1 MKVFLKLGW
10 FFKQRKKEYIIGLSM
25 LGLVALLNLI
35 PPKVIGYVIDEIGS
49 GTLTPLSLAKW
60 VGTIVIVAIL
70 IYIMRYYWRRMIF
83 GSSTFLAKILRERL
97 FRHFTKM
104 SPSFY
109 QQRRVGDLMAHA
121 TNDISAVQQTAGGG
135 VLTLFDSVTTGG
147 FVILAMA
154 LTIDWRL
161 TLIALIPMPLMA
173 ISTSYYGKLLHSRF
187 REAQAAFSDLNDK
200 TQESI
205 SGIKVIKTF
214 GQQEEDTADFTRLS
228 NDVVDKNMKVARID
242 SLFDPTIS
250 LVIGLSFMLSLGF
263 GAKFIYEDSI
273 TVGDLVAFNTYLG
286 LLVWPMLAFGMLFNI
301 MERGSASYDRIE
313 QLLSVPVEIDDK
325 DNALDIKPNG
335 DIEFNIK
342 KFQFPGDEISALHG
356 VHFQLKTGQT
366 LGIVGKTGSGKTT
379 ILKLLLREFEGYDG
393 EIKFGEHPIDAYKKQ
408 RLREAIGYVPQDH
421 FLFSTT
427 IFENIAFNNPGEDR
441 GKVEQIAQIS
451 HIHDDIL
458 RFTDGYETIVG
469 ERGVSLSGGQKQR
482 ISIARAL
489 MMQPELLI
497 LDDSLSAVDA
507 KTEEA
512 ILKSLKDAREN
523 ATTIITSHRLSAIEH
538 AHLIIVMHEGTII
551 EKGTHE
557 ELMSLQGRYFEM
569 YQLQQLER
577 LVEKG
582 GGEDEEQA
590 RLFQ

>member
-1 MKVFLKLGW
+1 
-10 FFKQRKKEYIIGLSM
+10 M
-25 LGLVALLNLI
+25 LALVAVLNLI

-49 GTLTPLSLAKW
+49 RKLTPGSLGKW
-60 VGTIVIVAIL
+60 VGLIVIVAIL
-70 IYIMRYYWRRMIF
+70 AYMLRYYWRLMIF
-83 GSSTFLAKILRERL
+83 GSSNYLAKNLREKL
-97 FRHFTKM
+97 FRHFSKM

-147 FVILAMA
+147 FVIIAMA
-154 LTIDWRL
+154 FTIDWRL

-173 ISTSYYGKLLHSRF
+173 ISTSYYGKLLHLKF
-187 REAQAAFSDLNDK
+187 RDAQAAFSDLNDK

-214 GQQEEDTADFTRLS
+214 GQQKEDTDDFTRLS
-228 NDVVDKNMKVARID
+228 NDVVEKNMKVAKID

-250 LVIGLSFMLSLGF
+250 LIIGFSFMLSLGF
-263 GAKFIYEDSI
+263 GAKFIHEGTMSI
-273 TVGDLVAFNTYLG
+273 GDLVAFNTYLG

-313 QLLSVPVEIDDK
+313 QLLSVPVQIDDK
-325 DNALDIKPNG
+325 EQAIDTKPNG
-335 DIEFNIK
+335 DILFSVNDFK
-342 KFQFPGDEISALHG
+342 FPGDEASALYN
-356 VHFQLKTGQT
+356 VHFELKQGQT
-366 LGIVGKTGSGKTT
+366 LGIVGKTGSGKTS
-379 ILKLLLREFEGYDG
+379 ILKLLLREFEGFDG
-393 EIKFGEHPIDAYKKQ
+393 VIKFGDHSIDEYKKIK
-408 RLREAIGYVPQDH
+408 LREAIGYVPQDH
-421 FLFSTT
+421 FLFSASVY
-427 IFENIAFNNPGEDR
+427 ENIAFINPKADKET
-441 GKVEQIAQIS
+441 VERVAKLA
-451 HIHDDIL
+451 HIHVDIL
-458 RFTDGYETIVG
+458 RFTEGYDTIVG

-507 KTEEA
+507 KTEES
-512 ILKSLKDAREN
+512 ILKSLKEAREDS
-523 ATTIITSHRLSAIEH
+523 TTIITSHRLSAIEH
-538 AHLIIVMHEGTII
+538 AHLIIVMHEGTIV

-557 ELMSLQGRYFEM
+557 ELMELQGRYYEM
-569 YQLQQLER
+569 YQLQQLEQ

-582 GGEDEEQA
+582 GEVK
-590 RLFQ
+590 

>member
-1 MKVFLKLGW
+1 MKVFLKLSW
-10 FFKQRKKEYIIGLSM
+10 FFKMRKKQYIIGILM

-35 PPKVIGYVIDEIGS
+35 PPKMIGYVIDEIGN
-49 GTLTPLSLAKW
+49 GELTPNSLTKW
-60 VGTIVIVAIL
+60 IAIIVVTAIL
-70 IYIMRYYWRRMIF
+70 TYILRYYWRRMIF
-83 GSSTFLAKILRERL
+83 GSSNYLAKLLREKL
-97 FRHFTKM
+97 FRHFTKL
-104 SPSFY
+104 STSFY
-109 QQRRVGDLMAHA
+109 QQHRVGDLMAHA
-121 TNDISAVQQTAGGG
+121 TNDIAAVQQTAGGG

-147 FVILAMA
+147 FVICAMA
-154 LTIDWRL
+154 FTIDWRL

-205 SGIKVIKTF
+205 SGVKVIKTF
-214 GQQEEDTADFTRLS
+214 GQQKEDTTDFTRLS
-228 NDVVDKNMKVARID
+228 NEVVAKNMKVARID

-250 LVIGLSFMLSLGF
+250 LIVGFSFLLSLGF
-263 GAKFIYEDSI
+263 GAKFIYEGTMSI
-273 TVGDLVAFNTYLG
+273 GDLVAFNTYLG

-313 QLLSVPVEIDDK
+313 ELLSVPIEIEDK
-325 DNALDIKPNG
+325 EKALDLKPNG
-335 DIEFNIK
+335 DIEFKIEDFK
-342 KFQFPGDEISALHG
+342 YPGDETSALYD
-356 VHFQLKTGQT
+356 VQFYLKRGET

-379 ILKLLLREFEGYDG
+379 ILKLLLREFEGYNG
-393 EIKFGEHPIDAYKKQ
+393 KIKFGKHFIDDYKKA
-408 RLREAIGYVPQDH
+408 RLRESIGYVPQDH
-421 FLFSTT
+421 FLFSTS
-427 IFENIAFNNPGEDR
+427 IYENIAFQNPNENR
-441 GKVEQIAQIS
+441 EIVERSAKIAQI
-451 HIHDDIL
+451 HEDIL
-458 RFTDGYETIVG
+458 RFSEGYQTIVG

-489 MMQPELLI
+489 MMHPELLI

-512 ILKSLKDAREN
+512 ILKALKEARKN
-523 ATTIITSHRLSAIEH
+523 STTIITSHRLSAIEH
-538 AHLIIVMHEGTII
+538 AHLIIVMDHGTIV
-551 EKGTHE
+551 EKGSHE

-582 GGEDEEQA
+582 GE
-590 RLFQ
+590 

>member
-1 MKVFLKLGW
+1 MKVFFKLKW
-10 FFKQRKKEYIIGLSM
+10 FFKLRKKEYVIGLTM
-25 LGLVALLNLI
+25 LALVAILNLI
-35 PPKVIGYVIDEIGS
+35 PPKVIGYVIDEMGS
-49 GTLTPLSLAKW
+49 GELSPQSLAKW
-60 VGTIVIVAIL
+60 IGIIIVVAIL

-83 GSSTFLAKILRERL
+83 GSSNYLAKILRQKL

-121 TNDISAVQQTAGGG
+121 TNDIAAVQQTAGGG

-154 LTIDWRL
+154 FTIDWRL

-228 NDVVDKNMKVARID
+228 NDVVNKNMKVARID

-250 LVIGLSFMLSLGF
+250 FVIGFSFMLSLGF
-263 GAKFIYEDSI
+263 GAKFIYEETMTI
-273 TVGDLVAFNTYLG
+273 GDLVAFNTYLG

-325 DNALDIKPNG
+325 VDALDIRPNG
-335 DIEFNIK
+335 DILFDIKEFK
-342 KFQFPGDEISALHG
+342 FPGDQTNALHD
-356 VHFQLKTGQT
+356 VQFTLKRGET
-366 LGIVGKTGSGKTT
+366 LGIVGKTGSGKTA
-379 ILKLLLREFEGYDG
+379 ILKLLLREFEGYSGD
-393 EIKFGEHPIDAYKKQ
+393 IKFGSHSIDEYKKQ
-408 RLREAIGYVPQDH
+408 RLRESIGYVPQDH
-421 FLFSTT
+421 FLFSAS
-427 IFENIAFNNPGEDR
+427 IFENIAFNNPNVKMEQ
-441 GKVEQIAQIS
+441 VEHIARIA
-451 HIHDDIL
+451 HIHEDIL
-458 RFTDGYETIVG
+458 RFSEGYRTVVG

-489 MMQPELLI
+489 MLKPELLI

-512 ILKSLKDAREN
+512 ILKSLKEARAD

-538 AHLIIVMHEGTII
+538 AHLIIVMHEGTIV
-551 EKGTHE
+551 EKGCHE
-557 ELMSLQGRYFEM
+557 ELMALQGKYFEM

-582 GGEDEEQA
+582 GEINE
-590 RLFQ
+590 

>member
-10 FFKQRKKEYIIGLSM
+10 FFKERKKEYLFGLTM
-25 LGLVALLNLI
+25 LALVAILNLI

-49 GTLTPLSLAKW
+49 RELTSGSLAKW
-60 VGTIVIVAIL
+60 VGLIVVVAIL
-70 IYIMRYYWRRMIF
+70 AYILRYYWRLMIF
-83 GSSTFLAKILRERL
+83 GSSNYLAKNLREKL
-97 FRHFTKM
+97 FRHFSKM

-154 LTIDWRL
+154 ITIDWRL

-173 ISTSYYGKLLHSRF
+173 ISTSYYGKLLHLKF
-187 REAQAAFSDLNDK
+187 RDAQAAFSDLNDK

-214 GQQEEDTADFTRLS
+214 GQQREDTEDFTRLS
-228 NDVVDKNMKVARID
+228 NDVVEKNMKVAKID

-250 LVIGLSFMLSLGF
+250 LIIGFSFMLSLGF
-263 GAKFIYEDSI
+263 GAKFIHEGTMSI
-273 TVGDLVAFNTYLG
+273 GDLVAFNTYLG

-325 DNALDIKPNG
+325 EQAIDVKPNG
-335 DIEFNIK
+335 DIVFSVNDFK
-342 KFQFPGDEISALHG
+342 FPGEEASALYN
-356 VHFQLKTGQT
+356 VHFELKQGQT
-366 LGIVGKTGSGKTT
+366 LGIVGKTGSGKTS
-379 ILKLLLREFEGYDG
+379 ILKLLLREFEGFDG
-393 EIKFGEHPIDAYKKQ
+393 IIKFGNYSIDEYKKIK
-408 RLREAIGYVPQDH
+408 LREAIGYVPQDH
-421 FLFSTT
+421 FLFSASVY
-427 IFENIAFNNPGEDR
+427 ENIAFINPKTE
-441 GKVEQIAQIS
+441 KETVERVAKLA

-458 RFTDGYETIVG
+458 RFSDGYDTVVG

-507 KTEEA
+507 KTEES
-512 ILKSLKDAREN
+512 ILKSLKEAREDS
-523 ATTIITSHRLSAIEH
+523 TTIITSHRLSAIEH
-538 AHLIIVMHEGTII
+538 AHLIIVMHEGTIV
-551 EKGTHE
+551 EKGTHD
-557 ELMSLQGRYFEM
+557 ELMELQGRYYEM
-569 YQLQQLER
+569 YQLQQLEQ

-582 GGEDEEQA
+582 GGVS
-590 RLFQ
+590 